1 MTFVTVCSGDAIYNE
16 GNVKQGG
23 IQPMNK
29 KNEPSLKGTFV
40 SVLLL
45 AAFIL
50 VSWLGVFFLFLDRN

>member
-1 MTFVTVCSGDAIYNE
+1 
-16 GNVKQGG
+16 
-23 IQPMNK
+23 MNK